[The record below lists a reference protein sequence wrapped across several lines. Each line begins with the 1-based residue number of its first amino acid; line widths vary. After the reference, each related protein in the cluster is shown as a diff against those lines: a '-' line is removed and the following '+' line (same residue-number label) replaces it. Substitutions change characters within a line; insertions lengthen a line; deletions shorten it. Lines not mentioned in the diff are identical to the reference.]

1 MDKKYPLSVAK
12 EIHLS
17 GPEPGSHSPA
27 MSHSPDMI
35 GTVYQSARDFEA
47 ELVREL
53 GPEAQALGGG
63 LWATLAGPR
72 PAAWAQNIWLA
83 PEIISI
89 ASIGQ
94 AVKELKARGRNWAS
108 QAFHLHRRTQ
118 LIQDQLPKV
127 SMKPLVFPAPAPSA
141 PLGAFIL
148 IDAGTML
155 ASARTS
161 SPFAQGEAN
170 FIEDKTTPPNRAYLK
185 LWEAL
190 TRLRRYPQP
199 GETCLD
205 LGASPGGWTWVL
217 ASLGASVTAI
227 DKAPLDPKIAALPNV
242 SCRLDSAFG
251 LDPKSFG
258 PVDWLCSDVICYPD
272 KLFELIERWQAQGQ
286 VRNIVATV
294 KLQGE
299 TDFAA
304 IDRFKSLPNS
314 RLSHLFH
321 NKHELTFVASS
332 DPLPDYF

>member
-1 MDKKYPLSVAK
+1 
-12 EIHLS
+12 
-17 GPEPGSHSPA
+17 
-27 MSHSPDMI
+27 MSHAPDSI
-35 GTVYQSARDFEA
+35 GAVYQAARDFET
-47 ELVREL
+47 ELVLEL
-53 GPEAQALGGG
+53 GPEARELGGG
-63 LWATLAGPR
+63 LWATAAGPR
-72 PAAWAQNIWLA
+72 PAAWAQNVWLA
-83 PEIISI
+83 PEIIPI

-127 SMKPLVFPAPAPSA
+127 SMKPLVFPTPAPTA

-148 IDAGTML
+148 IDAGTLL

-161 SPFAQGEAN
+161 SPFAQGEAS
-170 FIEDKTTPPNRAYLK
+170 FVEDKSTPPNRAYLK

-190 TRLRRYPQP
+190 TRLRCYPRP

-242 SCRLDSAFG
+242 SCRQDSAFA

-272 KLFELIERWQAQGQ
+272 KLFELIERWRAQGQ

-304 IDRFKSLPNS
+304 IDKFKALPNS
-314 RLSHLFH
+314 RLIHLFH
-321 NKHELTFVASS
+321 NKHELTWIGSQE
-332 DPLPDYF
+332 DLPDYL